1 LLLLFLMDVA
11 PSSGP
16 TSPHAARNPKFLFR
30 QPAQARGQSAPIL
43 IESYDLVLDVGFRE
57 GLIHGTATIHLLDSE
72 DPFELDAQ
80 EMSIES
86 VQVDGKPAPFE
97 LGDRVVRVSLLSG
110 HGDHTITLRY
120 QKEAS
125 DNQSKGVYKSR
136 YGSEYFIATD
146 FEPDRA
152 KYFFPCK
159 DDPTWKAVFNLQV
172 VTEAGLQV
180 ISNSPVARV
189 EDAGGDG
196 RKRFVFEPT
205 PRMSTYLFFVGIGK
219 FSETSLPSHSRNA
232 ARVILAGRPESA
244 QRSAFILETA
254 AAALAESERYFG
266 FPYPLKKLHL
276 IALPEYGG
284 AMENWGA
291 ITSYEGGLLVGDD
304 ASALDRRRAAIT
316 TTHEIQHQ
324 WFGDLVTMK
333 WWDDIWLNEGFAT
346 FMSYKMVDRIHPEWG
361 CWGDFLNILGFESMK
376 VDQLHATHPIRAK
389 VSKPA
394 EINEIFDF
402 ISYGKGASILRMIEA
417 FLGEDAFGQGISN
430 YIRKFA
436 YSNAAGEDLWGELGK
451 ASSQPVAS
459 IMGTWIRKSGFPLVS
474 VSREGS
480 NLRFE
485 QRRFLLGGEESEED
499 RQPWP
504 VPVTMQVDGKLTRF
518 LFTERSQTFKAGH
531 EPSQLKVNS
540 GQTGYYCVKYADEFY
555 EHLAASFPRLSGL
568 DKAGVVNDLFQLLKA
583 GEVEPGVYYRFV
595 GLCGDVDDY
604 TTVYQAFRQLR
615 ILSRIGDGS
624 RGVSEA
630 TLSFLRTQ
638 MARIGLSSKPG
649 ESENTGII
657 RGFVA
662 NLLAR
667 LDEKFANDLAGKF
680 SNYQAVDPNLKP
692 AVAVAFARTTGE
704 KAYGRLE
711 QMIEGSE
718 NESDRE
724 KLYQGL
730 TAFDDPQ
737 TVRKAM
743 DFGASGKVSRSD
755 TYWTLLYSS
764 WNPKARRAAWD
775 WIKSNYDRM
784 PELIGGPTYVLT
796 LLQETVPLIAVEDEA
811 DARSFF
817 SREGVSKGGIR
828 DSQILE
834 LLSVYSRLR
843 KRLT

>member
-1 LLLLFLMDVA
+1 
-11 PSSGP
+11 
-16 TSPHAARNPKFLFR
+16 
-30 QPAQARGQSAPIL
+30 L

-57 GLIHGTATIHLLDSE
+57 GLIRGTATIHLSNSE
-72 DPFELDAQ
+72 DSFELDAQ

-86 VQVDGKPAPFE
+86 VQVDGEPAPFE
-97 LGDRVVRVSLLSG
+97 LGDRVVRVSRLSG
-110 HGDHTITLRY
+110 RGDHTITLRY
-120 QKEAS
+120 KKEVS

-136 YGSEYFIATD
+136 YGSDYFIATD

-152 KYFFPCK
+152 RYFFPCK

-172 VTEAGLQV
+172 VTDAGLHV
-180 ISNSPVARV
+180 ISNSPLARV

-196 RKRFVFEPT
+196 RRRFVFEPT
-205 PRMSTYLFFVGIGK
+205 PKMSTYLFFVGIGK
-219 FSETSLPSHSRNA
+219 FSETSLLSRSRNA
-232 ARVILAGRPESA
+232 ARVILAGRAESGL
-244 QRSAFILETA
+244 RSRFILETA
-254 AAALAESERYFG
+254 AAALVESERYFG

-304 ASALDRRRAAIT
+304 GSALDRRRAAIT

-361 CWGDFLNILGFESMK
+361 CWGDFLNIMGFESMK
-376 VDQLHATHPIRAK
+376 VDQLHATHPIRAS

-394 EINEIFDF
+394 EISEIFDF

-417 FLGEDAFGQGISN
+417 FLGEDAFGHGISN

-459 IMGTWIRKSGFPLVS
+459 IMGTWIRRSGFPLVS

-499 RQPWP
+499 GQPWP

-518 LFTERSQTFKAGH
+518 LFSERSQTFNVGG
-531 EPSQLKVNS
+531 ELSQFKVNY
-540 GQTGYYCVKYADEFY
+540 GQTGYYCVKYADELY
-555 EHLAASFPRLSGL
+555 EPLAAYFPRLSGL
-568 DKAGVVNDLFQLLKA
+568 DKSGIINDLFQLLKA
-583 GEVEPGVYYRFV
+583 EEVDPRVYFRFV
-595 GLCGDVDDY
+595 DLCGDLDDY
-604 TTVYQAFRQLR
+604 TTVYLVFRQLR

-624 RGVSEA
+624 REVSQA
-630 TLSFLRTQ
+630 TLSFLRNQLT
-638 MARIGLSSKPG
+638 RVGLNSRAG

-667 LDEKFANDLAGKF
+667 MDEKFAGDLAGRF
-680 SNYQAVDPNLKP
+680 GSYQATDPNLKP
-692 AVAVAFARTTGE
+692 AVAVAYARTARE
-704 KAYGRLE
+704 KAYDRLE
-711 QMIEGSE
+711 EMIARSE

-737 TVRKAM
+737 TVLKAL

-755 TYWTLLYSS
+755 TYWTVLYSS
-764 WNPKARRAAWD
+764 WNPKARKVAWD
-775 WIKSNYDRM
+775 WIKGNYDRM

-796 LLQETVPLIAVEDEA
+796 LLQETVPLVAVENEA
-811 DARSFF
+811 DAKSFF

-843 KRLT
+843 RRLT